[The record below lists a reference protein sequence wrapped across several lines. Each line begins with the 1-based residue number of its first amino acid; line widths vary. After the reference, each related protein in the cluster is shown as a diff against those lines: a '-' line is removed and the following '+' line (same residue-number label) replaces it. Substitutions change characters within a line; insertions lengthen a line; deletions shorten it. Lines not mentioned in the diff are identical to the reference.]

1 MSPASCLRK
10 TSVVILMTLTVG
22 GLLGVFALALL
33 LTRMPSSA
41 VVTQVLT
48 PDTGILIT
56 RVPTVSHQSGLIPS
70 PQRETP
76 TAINP
81 TAMPTI
87 EGVQTALD
95 PFEGRPISVRPA
107 VPLIPGP
114 LFNPLLNQHAGP
126 VAVPLEVQI
135 PALKINAP
143 VLGVGLSET
152 NAMASPVGMAMD
164 DPIWQTV
171 FWYRGGGIPGDVG
184 TATMAG
190 HFDDDLGRP
199 AVFAFL
205 SDLQIGDVIIV
216 KDKRSGLK
224 IPFIVTEM
232 ATYTDQEAA
241 APDVLARVFGTPAV
255 NGAESL
261 SVSDQLSH
269 LTLITCG
276 GAWTEGTFDRRLV
289 IYATRA
295 SYPL

>member
-1 MSPASCLRK
+1 
-10 TSVVILMTLTVG
+10 MTLTFG
-22 GLLGVFALALL
+22 GLLVFALALL

-41 VVTQVLT
+41 VVIQTAT

-56 RVPTVSHQSGLIPS
+56 RIPTVIHQSGLIPS
-70 PQRETP
+70 LQLETP
-76 TAINP
+76 TAINQTP
-81 TAMPTI
+81 LPAA
-87 EGVQTALD
+87 EGVQTALN
-95 PFEGRPISVRPA
+95 PFDARPISVRAA

-114 LFNPLLNQHAGP
+114 LFNPLLSQHAGP

-152 NAMASPVGMAMD
+152 NVMAAPIGMAMD

-171 FWYRGGGIPGDVG
+171 FWYRGSGIPGDVG

-216 KDKRSGLK
+216 KDKRSGLEV
-224 IPFIVTEM
+224 PFIVTEM

-241 APDVLARVFGTPAV
+241 APDVLARVFGAPAE
-255 NGAESL
+255 NGIESS
-261 SVSDQLSH
+261 SVSAQLSH

>member
-1 MSPASCLRK
+1 
-10 TSVVILMTLTVG
+10 MTLAFG

-41 VVTQVLT
+41 VVAQVLT
-48 PDTGILIT
+48 PDTGFLIT
-56 RVPTVSHQSGLIPS
+56 SVPTVTHQSGLTLSPS
-70 PQRETP
+70 PKIP
-76 TAINP
+76 TAISP
-81 TAMPTI
+81 TAMPAM
-87 EGVQTALD
+87 EGVQTALNPPD
-95 PFEGRPISVRPA
+95 VQPISARPA

-114 LFNPLLNQHAGP
+114 LFNPLLDQHAGP

-171 FWYRGGGIPGDVG
+171 FWYRGSGIPGDVG

-205 SDLQIGDVIIV
+205 SDLQIGDVIIIT
-216 KDKRSGLK
+216 DKRSGLEV
-224 IPFIVTEM
+224 PFIVTEM

-241 APDVLARVFGTPAV
+241 APDVIARVFGAPAV
-255 NGAESL
+255 NGAESMP
-261 SVSDQLSH
+261 VTDQLSH

-276 GAWTEGTFDRRLV
+276 GAWIEGTFDLRLV
-289 IYATRA
+289 VYATRA
-295 SYPL
+295 NYPM

>member
-1 MSPASCLRK
+1 MALAF
-10 TSVVILMTLTVG
+10 G
-22 GLLGVFALALL
+22 GLLGVFTLALL
-33 LTRMPSSA
+33 LTRMPSTA
-41 VVTQVLT
+41 VDTQVLT
-48 PDTGILIT
+48 LDTRILIT
-56 RVPTVSHQSGLIPS
+56 NVPTVRHQSAPT
-70 PQRETP
+70 PAPYPETP
-76 TAINP
+76 TAMPAIVGIQTTLNP
-81 TAMPTI
+81 FDVRSNSI
-87 EGVQTALD
+87 
-95 PFEGRPISVRPA
+95 RPA

-114 LFNPLLNQHAGP
+114 LVNPLLDPHAGP

-143 VLGVGLSET
+143 VLGVGLT
-152 NAMASPVGMAMD
+152 MANAMASPVGMAMD

-184 TATMAG
+184 TATIAG

-216 KDKRSGLK
+216 KDQRSGLEV
-224 IPFIVTEM
+224 PFIVTET

-241 APDVLARVFGTPAV
+241 APDILARVFGASAV
-255 NGAESL
+255 SGAESA
-261 SVSDQLSH
+261 SDSAQLSH

-276 GAWTEGTFDRRLV
+276 GAWSEGTFDRRLV
-289 IYATRA
+289 VYATRA